1 MLPQPADSSL
11 AWLVA
16 CWLAAWRLTA
26 LLAYEAGPFELLS
39 RLRVALA
46 RVGLHGVV
54 ACFHCLAVWVSAA
67 VVLLVYEI
75 EPRSLVLILAVAGA
89 VSIAERLLG
98 GTLRPEGGGE

>member
-1 MLPQPADSSL
+1 LPQPADSSF

-54 ACFHCLAVWVSAA
+54 TCFHCLALWVSAA

-75 EPRSLVLILAVAGA
+75 EARSLLLILAVAGA
-89 VSIAERLLG
+89 SSMSERLLG
-98 GTLRPEGGGE
+98 GMRPPENGDGE